1 MIRMEKTDILEA
13 TKTTPNL
20 ANQTG
25 KQFDEVMERCRDIF
39 VNKTRD
45 YGTSWRVMRPKS
57 LTDQIFIKAK
67 RIQTIEEKGINL
79 VSDSIE
85 DDYIGII
92 NYCILSLIQLN
103 MKEGDK
109 IELSEKEAIH
119 LFDDTV
125 AQIKALMLKKNHDY
139 GEAWRDMRVS
149 SFTDLVLMRLLRLKQ
164 IEDNNGSTLVSE
176 GPESNY
182 MDIVNYCVFALIKMS
197 EEN

>member
-1 MIRMEKTDILEA
+1 MEKTNILEA
-13 TKTTPNL
+13 TKTTPGL
-20 ANQTG
+20 ANQTA
-25 KQFDEVMERCRDIF
+25 KQFDEVMAKCRDIF

-67 RIQTIEEKGINL
+67 RIQTIEEKGMNL

-92 NYCILSLIQLN
+92 NYCILSIIQLN

-119 LFDDTV
+119 LFDDSV

-182 MDIVNYCVFALIKMS
+182 MDIVNYCVFALIKMA